1 MNEEKIVLRNA
12 RKLHKRF
19 PYMKLSEAI
28 KTSWEIVKSNRM
40 ENGEADVDSI
50 NKTVKDI
57 CGEQN

>member
-1 MNEEKIVLRNA
+1 MNETELVTKSA
-12 RKLHKRF
+12 EKLHKRF

-50 NKTVKDI
+50 DKTVKDI

>member
-1 MNEEKIVLRNA
+1 
-12 RKLHKRF
+12 
-19 PYMKLSEAI
+19 MKLSEAI

-40 ENGEADVDSI
+40 ENGEADVDTI

>member
-1 MNEEKIVLRNA
+1 MNETELVTKSA
-12 RKLHKRF
+12 EKLHKRF

-40 ENGEADVDSI
+40 ENGEADVYSI
-50 NKTVKDI
+50 DKTVKDI

>member
-1 MNEEKIVLRNA
+1 MNETELVTNSAEKI
-12 RKLHKRF
+12 HKRF

-28 KTSWEIVKSNRM
+28 KTSWEIVKSNRK
-40 ENGEADVDSI
+40 ENGEPDVDSI

>member
-1 MNEEKIVLRNA
+1 MNETELVTKSA
-12 RKLHKRF
+12 EKLHKRF

-40 ENGEADVDSI
+40 ENGEADVDYI